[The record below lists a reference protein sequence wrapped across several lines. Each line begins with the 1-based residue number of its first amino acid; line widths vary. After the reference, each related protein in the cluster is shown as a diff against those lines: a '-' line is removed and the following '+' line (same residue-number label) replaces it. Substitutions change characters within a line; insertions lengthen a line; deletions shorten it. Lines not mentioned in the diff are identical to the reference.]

1 MPRAATIDDEMPRR
15 RGAGKAATRT
25 KAAAKAKAE
34 RGFVMRI
41 LLRSPKDTV
50 AGFLALA
57 AVVAILVNAL
67 FLQAGHHPSP
77 MFGAADIM
85 TAPVAMTAS
94 VNPLPRPRPSEAD
107 VARDDEANSD
117 TGAIASHPAQSTSPV
132 HVSVQK
138 QPARQEAHHDPL
150 GDLISSQRKVVAIQ
164 RALTRYGYGQFKPT
178 GTVGPET
185 RAAIQKFERERKLP
199 VTGQISDRLV
209 RELSAMTGQAIN

>member
-1 MPRAATIDDEMPRR
+1 MPKAATIDDEMPRR
-15 RGAGKAATRT
+15 RGASKAGTRT
-25 KAAAKAKAE
+25 KPAAKAKAE
-34 RGFVMRI
+34 RGFVMRM

-57 AVVAILVNAL
+57 AIVAILVNAL

-77 MFGAADIM
+77 MFGGTDVI

-94 VNPLPRPRPSEAD
+94 VNPLPRPRPSDAD
-107 VARDDEANSD
+107 VARDDDASGD
-117 TGAIASHPAQSTSPV
+117 TGTIASHPAPSTTPV

-138 QPARQEAHHDPL
+138 PSARQEAHNDPV

-164 RALTRYGYGQFKPT
+164 RVLTRYGYGQFKPT

-209 RELSAMTGQAIN
+209 RELSAMTGQAIH